1 MRCIPCFII
10 IAAVVILGAAPPAAK
25 GRCTIRPPANTPK
38 ADLAKLAKIDRE
50 KAQALALASL
60 SVSKGVTVTESGLEV
75 EKGCLVW
82 SLDLKLPSKPGV
94 LEVQID
100 AGSGKVLGQ
109 TYESPK
115 KEAAEKAGTT
125 KPKP

>member
-1 MRCIPCFII
+1 MRRILFLLVIMI
-10 IAAVVILGAAPPAAK
+10 AVVLGAAPPVPK
-25 GRCTIRPPANTPK
+25 GRCTIRPPADTPK
-38 ADLAKLAKIDRE
+38 AGLAKLAKIDKE

-60 SVSKGVTVTESGLEV
+60 SVSKGVTVAESELEV

-82 SLDLKLPSKPGV
+82 SFDLKLPSKPGN
-94 LEVQID
+94 LEVLID

-125 KPKP
+125 KPTP